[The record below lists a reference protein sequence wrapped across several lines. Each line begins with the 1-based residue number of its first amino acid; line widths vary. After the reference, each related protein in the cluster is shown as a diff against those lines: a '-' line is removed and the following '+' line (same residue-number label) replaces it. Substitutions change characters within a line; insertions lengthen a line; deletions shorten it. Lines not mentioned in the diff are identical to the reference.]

1 MLSMHGLG
9 KLNDILYNN
18 TKNSIR
24 NYTDFIAEHNFG
36 AELIRYNRSIA
47 SSIAY
52 EPASFK
58 RPPDFVINKND
69 VFFYIQMKK
78 LSESER
84 ENKQRKLI
92 DSIKR
97 SFKNITIGKF
107 VSLSLSEDFNSKD
120 ANLFSSFLRES
131 VETLPDNTDLQFPP
145 TGSPKIVYSLY
156 PPNKIELQHLTVGTS
171 GNLEWIETTGEAEQ
185 QVKNSLSKAIGAFLW
200 DSDEKNINIIAMEAD
215 RYDDIDIS
223 QAVFGTEKFLFYR
236 NGSRAWTRHNDGFFN
251 NPNHS
256 QKICAVLALRR
267 ISHTLISRYK
277 KTLFIN
283 ERHLEMI
290 DQVKSVID
298 IDKILTIKDL
308 PTKR

>member
-185 QVKNSLSKAIGAFLW
+185 QVKNSLSKAIGAFCGTVTR
-200 DSDEKNINIIAMEAD
+200 K
-215 RYDDIDIS
+215 IS
-223 QAVFGTEKFLFYR
+223 ILLQWKQIVTM
-236 NGSRAWTRHNDGFFN
+236 
-251 NPNHS
+251 
-256 QKICAVLALRR
+256 
-267 ISHTLISRYK
+267 TLIFHKQSSELKNSYFIEMVLEHGLVTMTVSLIIRIIPK
-277 KTLFIN
+277 KFAPFL
-283 ERHLEMI
+283 HLEE
-290 DQVKSVID
+290 SVIH
-298 IDKILTIKDL
+298 
-308 PTKR
+308 